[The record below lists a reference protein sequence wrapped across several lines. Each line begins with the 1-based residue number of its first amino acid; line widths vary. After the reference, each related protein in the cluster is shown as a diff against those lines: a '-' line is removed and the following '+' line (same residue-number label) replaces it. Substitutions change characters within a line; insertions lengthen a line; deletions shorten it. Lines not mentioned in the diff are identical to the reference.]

1 MILCIDSGNT
11 RLKWALHDG
20 NGWLMHGALLQ
31 AEAVRLEELLP
42 AGIQPEKVM
51 IANVAGP
58 VIGGFIEATLAP
70 WRKVTHHVSPQEE
83 ACGVR
88 NGYATPG
95 QLGVDRWCA
104 LIGAR
109 ALTQKACLVVGC
121 GTATTVDTLD
131 EDGCFRG
138 GLILPGYGLMRWSL
152 ARNTAQLPL
161 ASGDWQAWPNNTDD
175 AIASGC
181 LEAQVGAI
189 ERAYQRIAA
198 EQQGATCLLFGGN
211 APRLSSL
218 LACPH
223 STLDNLVLEG
233 LRVLA
238 GQ

>member
-11 RLKWALHDG
+11 RLKWGLHHE
-20 NGWLMHGALLQ
+20 NHWVTHGALPQ
-31 AEAVRLEELLP
+31 ADAVRLEEFLP
-42 AGIQPEKVM
+42 PGIQPAKVM

-58 VIGGFIEATLAP
+58 VIGAYIETTLKP
-70 WRKVTHHVSPQEE
+70 WLAVTRHVVPGLA
-83 ACGVR
+83 ACGVT
-88 NGYATPG
+88 NGYARPE

-109 ALTQKACLVVGC
+109 AMTQKPCLVVGC
-121 GTATTVDTLD
+121 GTATTIDTLD
-131 EDGCFRG
+131 ESGHFLG
-138 GLILPGYGLMRWSL
+138 GMILPGYGLMRWSL

-161 ASGDWQAWPNNTDD
+161 ASGDWQRHPDNTDD

-189 ERAYQRIAA
+189 ERAFSRIADHPD
-198 EQQGATCLLFGGN
+198 ATCLLFGGN
-211 APRLSSL
+211 APRLSGL

-223 STLDNLVLEG
+223 LNLDNLVLEG

-238 GQ
+238 DA